1 MDAVARTNLGR
12 QSMSIVYGD
21 GWDFHQKQDSSPSLD
36 LLVGTG
42 PIGL

>member
-1 MDAVARTNLGR
+1 MDAVARANLGR
-12 QSMSIVYGD
+12 QAMSIFNRD